1 MSHNEEPVTEPGME
15 VAADLLLELAVP
27 FRGLALKT
35 DDRIQF
41 YAELL
46 SGAQPVERIPQE
58 GAIETGVPSP
68 DYELIMWQA

>member
-1 MSHNEEPVTEPGME
+1 MSLNDAPVWRPGLE
-15 VAADLLLELAVP
+15 AAADLLLELAIP

-41 YAELL
+41 YVELL
-46 SGAQPVERIPQE
+46 RDGQPVERIPQE
-58 GAIETGVPSP
+58 GAIETIVPSP

>member
-1 MSHNEEPVTEPGME
+1 ME
-15 VAADLLLELAVP
+15 AAADLLLELAVP
-27 FRGLALKT
+27 FSGLALKT

-46 SGAQPVERIPQE
+46 EGAQPVERIPQE
-58 GAIETGVPSP
+58 GAIETSVPSP